1 MSGSERGQSV
11 IFNRAMEVLGV
22 TSSGVTGK
30 VLVGLWKSDVL
41 AEIQ

>member
-1 MSGSERGQSV
+1 MAARGQSV
-11 IFNRAMEVLGV
+11 IFNRVKEVLGV
-22 TSSGVTGK
+22 TSS